1 MQCDIFLIVCANAAR
16 RCNPNVSRSVCALY
30 FPAELIY
37 DFIVLGE
44 ILDIIGNVE
53 KKDGRNFP
61 LPSYPRSFSSFSLK
75 NYSPKQRRQ
84 KQIFPGKHERLRG
97 LLPYSRNRKSPLTW
111 RKFLRCV
118 QLPPPSPLPP
128 RGVPCSVFSAD
139 RKQRWRSEAG
149 LPRTR
154 ALLFPQRRKREEGA
168 RRPGIFQRGRGMGQ
182 PRFSCRGRGCTPTG
196 MN

>member
-118 QLPPPSPLPP
+118 QLPPPSLPEVC
-128 RGVPCSVFSAD
+128 RVPF
-139 RKQRWRSEAG
+139 
-149 LPRTR
+149 
-154 ALLFPQRRKREEGA
+154 FPQIESSAGGA
-168 RRPGIFQRGRGMGQ
+168 RPAFPARAHCYSRSGERGRRGRGG
-182 PRFSCRGRGCTPTG
+182 PEYFKGAEGWGSPGFLAAGAGVRRRG
-196 MN
+196 